1 MCTRVLWSDND
12 LAVLA
17 GRSMDWPESTEPL
30 VVAFPR
36 GRERDGGAV
45 AGQTVV
51 AQNPLRWTSR
61 YRSLATTVY
70 GIGTVDGLNERGFA
84 AHGLYLQETDF
95 GVRDPSRPGLHAG
108 LWVQYLL
115 DRAASVGE
123 ALELLDGIQI
133 VMVTARGHDA
143 TIHLALEDVSGDS
156 AVIEFDH
163 GRQVV
168 HHGRE
173 FTLMTNDP
181 PYNQQLELLSRQD
194 FSHPSRDMPLP
205 GNVNAVDR
213 FQRAAYYSALM
224 PKPETERQAVAS
236 VMAVMRNV
244 SVPFGAPYGE
254 IRCLQHRVP
263 DGHGLDQSAVLL
275 RAHHEPERHLGR
287 LRHARSS
294 RRRRPAGDRS
304 LRRDADRQRHVAVR
318 APPGPILNRSRE

>member
-1 MCTRVLWSDND
+1 M
-12 LAVLA
+12 
-17 GRSMDWPESTEPL
+17 
-30 VVAFPR
+30 
-36 GRERDGGAV
+36 
-45 AGQTVV
+45 
-51 AQNPLRWTSR
+51 
-61 YRSLATTVY
+61 
-70 GIGTVDGLNERGFA
+70 
-84 AHGLYLQETDF
+84 
-95 GVRDPSRPGLHAG
+95 
-108 LWVQYLL
+108 QYLL

-123 ALELLDGIQI
+123 ALELLDRIQI

-181 PYNQQLELLSRQD
+181 PYDQQLELLSRRD

-236 VMAVMRNV
+236 VMEVMRNV

-254 IRCLQHRVP
+254 FGVYNTEYRTVTDLTNLRYFFELTTSPNVIWVDFGTLDLP
-263 DGHGLDQSAVLL
+263 DGADPQAID
-275 RAHHEPERHLGR
+275 PTT
-287 LRHARSS
+287 
-294 RRRRPAGDRS
+294 RR
-304 LRRDADRQRHVAVR
+304 
-318 APPGPILNRSRE
+318 

>member
-1 MCTRVLWSDND
+1 MLWSDND

-17 GRSMDWPESTEPL
+17 GRSIDWPKSTEPL

-61 YRSLATTVY
+61 YRSLAMTVY

-84 AHGLYLQETDF
+84 AHGLNLQETDF

-181 PYNQQLELLSRQD
+181 PYDQQLELLSRQD

-236 VMAVMRNV
+236 VMEVMRNV

-254 IRCLQHRVP
+254 FGVYNTEYRTVTDLTNLRYFFELTTSPNVIWVDFGTLDLP
-263 DGHGLDQSAVLL
+263 DGADPQAID
-275 RAHHEPERHLGR
+275 PTT
-287 LRHARSS
+287 
-294 RRRRPAGDRS
+294 RR
-304 LRRDADRQRHVAVR
+304 
-318 APPGPILNRSRE
+318 